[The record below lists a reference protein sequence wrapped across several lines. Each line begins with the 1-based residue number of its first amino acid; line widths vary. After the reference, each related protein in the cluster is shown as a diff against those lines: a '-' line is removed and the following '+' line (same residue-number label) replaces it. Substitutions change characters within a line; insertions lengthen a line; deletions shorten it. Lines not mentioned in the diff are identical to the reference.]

1 MSNIRPIS
9 NPDAVQR
16 AVEIIQNGGVIAF
29 PTDTVYGIGG
39 DVFQERA
46 VQKLFQIKNR
56 DPDKGIP
63 ILCAAIEDLIQLT
76 ESLPDTLEEII
87 KTFWP
92 GPLTLIL
99 SGSSALPDVLSP
111 DDSIGVRIP
120 AHPETLTLLRKTGPL
135 AATSANLSGSPSAT
149 TARQVLDQL
158 EGKLDLILD
167 GGSSPGGQAS
177 TVLDLR
183 DTPRILREGPIS
195 LEQINE
201 ILAPD

>member
-1 MSNIRPIS
+1 MSTIRPIS
-9 NPDAVQR
+9 DPNAVQQ
-16 AVEIIQNGGVIAF
+16 AVKIIQDGGVIAF

-39 DVFQERA
+39 DVFQEKA

-56 DPDKGIP
+56 DLEKGIP
-63 ILCAAIEDLIQLT
+63 VLCAAIEDLIQLT
-76 ESLPDTLEEII
+76 GALPDKIAEVTRS
-87 KTFWP
+87 FWP

-99 SGSSALPDVLSP
+99 PGSSALPDVLSP
-111 DDSIGVRIP
+111 DDSIGIRIP
-120 AHPETLTLLRKTGPL
+120 AHPETLELLRRTGPL
-135 AATSANLSGSPSAT
+135 AATSANLSGSPSAV

-183 DTPRILREGPIS
+183 DTPRILRVGPIR
-195 LEQINE
+195 LEQINQ
-201 ILAPD
+201 ILARD